1 MAAAQTIVRSKR
13 RQLQAVAHVSIGVNE
28 CNRCTCTTVTEELA
42 DRGMCSIESKPACT
56 NTVMQAWGRE
66 HTRCRKMHL
75 ETRSARDGW
84 VKKKRLPKKGPGMH
98 LFCCV
103 QQLEVAPHHP
113 LGLILYHIICVCVC
127 VCVCVRICV
136 CALECVCA
144 PVCEQS
150 GLGEKGKKVGWLMS
164 VSASHSP
171 SSWKLAGK

>member
-127 VCVCVRICV
+127 VCVCASV
-136 CALECVCA
+136 CARWNVCVRQC
-144 PVCEQS
+144 VS
-150 GLGEKGKKVGWLMS
+150 KVGW
-164 VSASHSP
+164 VRRGRR
-171 SSWKLAGK
+171 WVG